1 MLGLDRQ
8 VQQIDSMSP
17 EARWPR
23 GKVVPRKGS
32 RHEITSLVRRQ
43 LLASTDLRSCRS
55 ANVRGGSAFD
65 DPLNMLRE
73 HRSFGVRQ
81 VTRRGQECD

>member
-1 MLGLDRQ
+1 MLGLDRHI
-8 VQQIDSMSP
+8 QQIDICLLKRD
-17 EARWPR
+17 A
-23 GKVVPRKGS
+23 
-32 RHEITSLVRRQ
+32 SLECDAPKKCRDMRS
-43 LLASTDLRSCRS
+43 LLGAPPTHSSTDLRSCRS